1 MPRLMRKRSRRWPSV
16 INISTNGRDWKEV
29 PTTGEFSNIMH
40 NPVPQTVSFGNKVS
54 ARYIKLDATTPDAT
68 PARVDLKEIGIR
80 LQK

>member
-1 MPRLMRKRSRRWPSV
+1 M
-16 INISTNGRDWKEV
+16 